1 MPTMDINDVKA
12 LVRSVLQ
19 NRSEPLWLPGLA
31 EPISRVAWNQ
41 LERDI
46 GLTPASYGTSRL
58 LRGNS
63 REVRSIVARCSP
75 GSSSGIHGSAG
86 GIPIEMLPADIARQF
101 VGNDVQFFEAHKVV
115 RTVAAQL
122 EEALYLLNLVPTVW
136 PTVCMLVRSLH
147 IIDPGGDEMD
157 VSFSDPAMPFSIF
170 ISVPRKWSEEA
181 ALRVAEAILHE
192 AMHLHLTLVDR
203 VVRLVLPQRLMYYS
217 PWRDEQRDS
226 EGILQ
231 ALYVFGVIRS
241 FLRLIPERQTSS
253 VNDYVADR
261 IAQINFQIEQAQDF
275 RGCDELTPDGV
286 ALVTWLIDIDD

>member
-1 MPTMDINDVKA
+1 MDINDIKA

-19 NRSEPLWLPGLA
+19 NRSEPLWFPGLA
-31 EPISRVAWNQ
+31 EPISRVVWNQ

-46 GLTPASYGTSRL
+46 GITPTSYGTSRL

-63 REVRSIVARCSP
+63 REVRSIVTRCSL
-75 GSSSGIHGSAG
+75 GLSSGVHGCTG

-101 VGNDVQFFEAHKVV
+101 VGDDVQFLEAHKVV
-115 RTVAAQL
+115 GTVAAQL

-147 IIDPGGDEMD
+147 IIDAGGDETD
-157 VSFSDPAMPFSIF
+157 VSFSDPTVPFSVF
-170 ISVPRKWSEEA
+170 VSVPRVWSEEA

-203 VVRLVLPQRLMYYS
+203 VIPLVVPQQLTYYS
-217 PWRDEQRDS
+217 PWRDKERDS
-226 EGILQ
+226 EGMLQ

-241 FLRLIPERQTSS
+241 FLRLIPERRIST
-253 VNDYVADR
+253 VNDYVVDR
-261 IAQINFQIEQAQDF
+261 IAQINWQIEQAQDF
-275 RGCDELTPDGV
+275 RGCEELTPEGG
-286 ALVTWLIDIDD
+286 ALVARLLDIDD